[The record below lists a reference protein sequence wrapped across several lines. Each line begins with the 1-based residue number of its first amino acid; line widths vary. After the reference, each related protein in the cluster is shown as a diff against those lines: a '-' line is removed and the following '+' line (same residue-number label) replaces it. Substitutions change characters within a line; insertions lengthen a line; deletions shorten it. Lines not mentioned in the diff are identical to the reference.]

1 VSLSSTSSTR
11 STRGSDVVGM
21 TKSGSIPSLMVAGYA
36 ITMKGVAGFDPRD
49 VYHLVVALSWPR
61 FLVLTIGAELLMNAA
76 FALLYLARPAAI
88 ANVRPGSF
96 ADAFFFSVETSA
108 TVGYGDM
115 HPVTLY
121 GHIVCTVEIFSG
133 IALTALATGLLFVR
147 FSHPRPR
154 IGYAKDIVVARH
166 QDDPTLMIRVVNL
179 RRTVLYDAVAHLTV
193 ILSIPESCGQVVRRV
208 HELQLARPQLPL
220 FALAWTLRHRIDE
233 TSPLNGYDVARMKEH
248 DGHFWLSME
257 ARDITTGAQV
267 IDTKEYSP
275 AQVAFGMRYAEIL
288 SIDAAGNAVADLSAV
303 SRIEHDIGPEPLMS
317 GWDDRS

>member
-1 VSLSSTSSTR
+1 VPLSAASCTR
-11 STRGSDVVGM
+11 STRESGVAGM
-21 TKSGSIPSLMVAGYA
+21 TKSGTVSRLMVAGYT
-36 ITMKGVAGFDPRD
+36 ITKKGVAGFDPRD

-61 FLVLTIGAELLMNAA
+61 FLFLAMGAELLMNAA

-133 IALTALATGLLFVR
+133 LALTALATGLLFVR

-154 IGYAKDIVVARH
+154 IGYAENVVVARH
-166 QDDPTLMIRVVNL
+166 QDYPTLMIRVANL
-179 RRTVLYDAVAHLTV
+179 RRTVLYDAVAHLSV
-193 ILSIPESCGQVVRRV
+193 VLSIPESGGQVVRRV
-208 HELQLARPQLPL
+208 YELQLARPRLPL
-220 FALAWTLRHRIDE
+220 FALVWTLMHRIDE
-233 TSPLNGYDVARMKEH
+233 TSPLKGYDVARVKDH
-248 DGHFWLSME
+248 DAHFWLSVE

-267 IDTKEYSP
+267 IDTKGYAP
-275 AQVAFGMRYAEIL
+275 AQVAFGQRYAEIL

-303 SRIEHDIGPEPLMS
+303 SRIEHDVGPEPPMS